1 MPTTYDSRRYALVNR
16 WDPRHMRT
24 VQRVVA
30 PQPGWQVL
38 DVGCGRGHLTMR
50 LQELGCD
57 ATGVDA
63 NPQAAAVAVTSG
75 IETMRAERLGFPDGT
90 FDLVVSVHAIEHIPP
105 LEQTLAEMARVL
117 KPGGRLL
124 LIYPAEPIR
133 GIFAVPTAVILH
145 GNPFK
150 ARSIHVHKLTPR
162 KVRGLTDAL
171 GVRHLHS
178 EFNVLSSPQF
188 VPLLEKPAS

>member
-24 VQRVVA
+24 VRRVVA
-30 PQPGWQVL
+30 PKPGWRVL

-105 LEQTLAEMARVL
+105 LEQTLAEMARGL

-124 LIYPAEPIR
+124 LIYPAEPIK
-133 GIFAVPTAVILH
+133 GIFPLPPPPPRPW
-145 GNPFK
+145 GG
-150 ARSIHVHKLTPR
+150 TPAPPGPGPPPPQRFWGPPPPLKGVTWAPKR
-162 KVRGLTDAL
+162 KEG
-171 GVRHLHS
+171 GG
-178 EFNVLSSPQF
+178 EGGG
-188 VPLLEKPAS
+188 